1 MSEPFSLTPGDGQGR
16 AVLLRVHGRLDAKT
30 SPELVQR
37 CEEARASG
45 GHLVLNLAGVSFL
58 SSAGVGAL
66 LALAEGG
73 REEGGSLR
81 LAPVSAAAR
90 SVLEVLNLHHFLTI
104 DASEEAALAALKA
117 A

>member
-1 MSEPFSLTPGDGQGR
+1 MPESFSLTPGDGQGR
-16 AVLLRVHGRLDAKT
+16 AMVLRVRGRLDAKT
-30 SPELVQR
+30 SPELVQH
-37 CEEARASG
+37 CTEARACA

-66 LALAEGG
+66 LALAEGCH
-73 REEGGSLR
+73 EEGGSLR

-90 SVLEVLNLHHFLTI
+90 SVLEVLNLHHYLTV
-104 DASEEAALAALKA
+104 DASEEAALTELKA